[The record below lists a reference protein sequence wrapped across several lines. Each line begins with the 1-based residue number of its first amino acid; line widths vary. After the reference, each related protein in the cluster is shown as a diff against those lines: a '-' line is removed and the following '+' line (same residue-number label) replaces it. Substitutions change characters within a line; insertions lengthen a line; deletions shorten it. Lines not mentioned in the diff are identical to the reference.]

1 MQTIFITKKKTM
13 EKVNIRE
20 LRKEKKLT
28 QMKLAELTGLS
39 FVTINRAEKK
49 GVMRLST
56 YDKIVNTLN
65 NYQQ

>member
-1 MQTIFITKKKTM
+1 M
-13 EKVNIRE
+13 EQKIDIRQ

-56 YDKIVNTLN
+56 YEKIVSTLQN
-65 NYQQ
+65 LPQ